1 MNPAFDTYIQSLAGR
16 DVTVIGAGV
25 SNSPL
30 IRMLSSAGAHVTV
43 RDRNS
48 ALPREEWD
56 DLGVELRLGGNYLD
70 RIGGDMVFRTPGM
83 RPDHPALDSARAGG
97 SCVTSEMEE
106 FFALCP
112 CPIFGVTGSDGKTTT
127 TSLIAD
133 MLANGGRKVHLGGN
147 IGTPLLTRAG
157 DMSSLDVCVV
167 ELSSFQLID
176 MTRSPHVAV
185 ITNLSPNH
193 LDWHHDMDEYIV
205 AKRRLLDFQNS
216 GELAVLNGDNP
227 VTAALLGRGQTKY
240 FGKHMVRD
248 DLIDGL
254 IPIRDIRLSG
264 WYNVEN
270 VMAAMTAVRE
280 TVPDEAILETVR
292 TFAGVEHRNQW
303 VVTVG
308 GVNYYNNSIGSSPAR
323 TVATLHAHV
332 GRVLLIA
339 GGRDKKVPFDEMTR
353 MLPDHV
359 KVLLLIGEAASQIEA
374 AACKVPSCPP
384 IVRCEGLAE
393 AVKQA
398 HKLAAP
404 GDTVLLSP
412 ACTAYDQYRNFE
424 ERGNHFVE
432 LVEALHRSKGK
443 D

>member
-1 MNPAFDTYIQSLAGR
+1 MNPAFDTYIQSMANR

-30 IRMLSSAGAHVTV
+30 IRMLCSAGARVTL
-43 RDRNS
+43 RDRNP

-56 DLGVELRLGGNYLD
+56 DLGVELRLGENYLD
-70 RIGGDMVFRTPGM
+70 RVGGDVVFRTPGM
-83 RPDHPALDSARAGG
+83 RPDHPALDSARASG
-97 SCVTSEMEE
+97 SRVTSEMEE

-127 TSLIAD
+127 TALIAD
-133 MLANGGRKVHLGGN
+133 MLADGGRTVHLGGN

-157 DMSSLDVCVV
+157 EMSSLDACAV

-193 LDWHHDMDEYIV
+193 LDWHRDMDEYTS
-205 AKRRLLDFQNS
+205 AKRRLLDFQS
-216 GELAVLNGDNP
+216 ADDLAILNGDNP
-227 VTAALLGRGQTKY
+227 ATAALRGRGRTKY
-240 FGKHMVRD
+240 FDGHTIYNG
-248 DLIDGL
+248 LIDGL
-254 IPIRDIRLSG
+254 VPVSDIRLPG

-270 VMAAMTAVRE
+270 VMAAVTAVRG
-280 TVPDEAILETVR
+280 TVSDEAILETVR
-292 TFAGVEHRNQW
+292 TFVSVEHRNQW
-303 VVTVG
+303 VATVG
-308 GVNYYNNSIGSSPAR
+308 GVHYYNNSIGSSPAR
-323 TVATLHAHV
+323 TVATLHAHL
-332 GRVLLIA
+332 GSVLLIA
-339 GGRDKKVPFDEMTR
+339 GGRDKKVPFDEMAKL
-353 MLPDHV
+353 LPDHV

-374 AACKVPSCPP
+374 AARRVPSCPP

-393 AVKQA
+393 AVTQA
-398 HKLAAP
+398 NKLAAP

-412 ACTAYDQYRNFE
+412 ACTAFDQYRNFE
-424 ERGNHFVE
+424 ERGRHFVE
-432 LVEALHRSKGK
+432 LVGALRRSEGK

>member
-1 MNPAFDTYIQSLAGR
+1 MNPAFDTYIQSLVGR
-16 DVTVIGAGV
+16 DVTIIGAGV

-30 IRMLSSAGAHVTV
+30 IRMLCSAGARVTV
-43 RDRNS
+43 RDRNP

-56 DLGVELRLGGNYLD
+56 DLGVELRLGENYLD
-70 RIGGDMVFRTPGM
+70 RVGGDIVFRTPGM

-97 SCVTSEMEE
+97 SRVTSEMEE

-133 MLANGGRKVHLGGN
+133 MLANGGRTVHLGGN

-157 DMSSLDVCVV
+157 EMSPLDACAV
-167 ELSSFQLID
+167 ELSSFQLMD

-193 LDWHHDMDEYIV
+193 LDWHRDMNEYTA
-205 AKRRLLDFQNS
+205 AKRRLLDFQS
-216 GELAVLNGDNP
+216 ADDLAVLNGDNP
-227 VTAALLGRGQTKY
+227 STATLRGRGQTKY
-240 FGKHMVRD
+240 FGGHTVRD
-248 DLIDGL
+248 GVIDGL
-254 IPIRDIRLSG
+254 VPISDIRLPG

-270 VMAAMTAVRE
+270 VMAAMTAVRG

-292 TFAGVEHRNQW
+292 TFVGVEHRNQW
-303 VVTVG
+303 VATVG
-308 GVNYYNNSIGSSPAR
+308 GVHYYNNSIGSSPAR

-339 GGRDKKVPFDEMTR
+339 GGRDKKVPFDEMAR
-353 MLPDHV
+353 LLPDHV

-374 AACKVPSCPP
+374 AARRVPSCPP
-384 IVRCEGLAE
+384 IFRCEGLAE
-393 AVKQA
+393 AVAQA

-412 ACTAYDQYRNFE
+412 ACTAFDQYLNFE
-424 ERGNHFVE
+424 ERGRHFVE
-432 LVEALHRSKGK
+432 LVGTLRRSEGK

>member
-1 MNPAFDTYIQSLAGR
+1 MNPAFDTYIQSLADR

-30 IRMLSSAGAHVTV
+30 IHMLCSAGARVTV
-43 RDRNS
+43 CDRNP

-56 DLGVELRLGGNYLD
+56 DLGVVLRLGGNYLD
-70 RIGGDMVFRTPGM
+70 RVGGDLVFRTPGM
-83 RPDHPALDSARAGG
+83 RPDHPALGSARAGG
-97 SCVTSEMEE
+97 SRVTSEMEE

-133 MLANGGRKVHLGGN
+133 MLADGGRTVHLGGN

-157 DMSSLDVCVV
+157 EMSPLDACAV
-167 ELSSFQLID
+167 ELSSFQLMD
-176 MTRSPHVAV
+176 MTRSPQVAV

-193 LDWHHDMDEYIV
+193 LDWHRDMDEYTA
-205 AKRRLLDFQNS
+205 AKRRLLDFQS
-216 GELAVLNGDNP
+216 ADDFAVLNGDNP
-227 VTAALLGRGQTKY
+227 ETAVLRGRGRTKY
-240 FGKHMVRD
+240 FGGHTVHD
-248 DLIDGL
+248 GVIDGL
-254 IPIRDIRLSG
+254 LSISDIRLPG

-270 VMAAMTAVRE
+270 VMAAMTAVRG
-280 TVPDEAILETVR
+280 TVSDEAILETVR
-292 TFAGVEHRNQW
+292 NFVGVEHRNQW
-303 VVTVG
+303 VATVG
-308 GVNYYNNSIGSSPAR
+308 GVHYYNNSIGSSPTR

-339 GGRDKKVPFDEMTR
+339 GGRDKKVPFDEMAR
-353 MLPDHV
+353 LLPDHV
-359 KVLLLIGEAASQIEA
+359 KVLLLIGEAASQIEVVA
-374 AACKVPSCPP
+374 RRVPSCPP
-384 IVRCEGLAE
+384 IVRYEGLAE
-393 AVKQA
+393 AVAQA

-412 ACTAYDQYRNFE
+412 ACTAFDQYRNFE
-424 ERGNHFVE
+424 ERGRHFVD
-432 LVEALHRSKGK
+432 LVEALHRSEGK

>member
-25 SNSPL
+25 SNAPL
-30 IRMLSSAGAHVTV
+30 IRMLCSAGARVTV
-43 RDRNS
+43 RDRNP

-56 DLGVELRLGGNYLD
+56 DLGVGLQLGENYLD
-70 RIGGDMVFRTPGM
+70 HVGGDIVFRTPGM

-97 SCVTSEMEE
+97 SRVTSEMEE

-112 CPIFGVTGSDGKTTT
+112 CPIYGVTGSDGKTTT

-133 MLANGGRKVHLGGN
+133 MLANGGRTVHLGGN

-157 DMSSLDVCVV
+157 EMSPLDACAV
-167 ELSSFQLID
+167 ELSSFQLMD

-185 ITNLSPNH
+185 ITNLSANH
-193 LDWHHDMDEYIV
+193 LDWHRDMDEYIA
-205 AKRRLLDFQNS
+205 AKRRLLDYQRA

-227 VTAALLGRGQTKY
+227 VTAALCGRGRTQY
-240 FGKHMVRD
+240 FGTHTVRD
-248 DLIDGL
+248 GVIDGL
-254 IPIRDIRLSG
+254 VPIRDIRLPG

-270 VMAAMTAVRE
+270 VMAAMTAVRG
-280 TVPDEAILETVR
+280 TVPDEAILETVC
-292 TFAGVEHRNQW
+292 TFVGVEHRNQW
-303 VVTVG
+303 VATVG
-308 GVNYYNNSIGSSPAR
+308 GVHYYNNSIGSSPAR
-323 TVATLHAHV
+323 TVATLHAHM

-339 GGRDKKVPFDEMTR
+339 GGRDKNVPFDEMAR
-353 MLPDHV
+353 LLPEHV

-374 AACKVPSCPP
+374 AAREVPRCPP

-393 AVKQA
+393 AVAQA
-398 HKLAAP
+398 HKIAVP

-424 ERGNHFVE
+424 ERGRHFVE
-432 LVEALHRSKGK
+432 LVRALHRSEGMG
-443 D
+443 

>member
-1 MNPAFDTYIQSLAGR
+1 MNRAFHTYIQSMAGR

-30 IRMLSSAGAHVTV
+30 IRMLCSAGARVTV
-43 RDRNS
+43 RDRNP

-56 DLGVELRLGGNYLD
+56 KLGVGLRLGENYLD
-70 RIGGDMVFRTPGM
+70 RVGGDVVFRTPGM

-97 SCVTSEMEE
+97 SRVTSEMEE

-133 MLANGGRKVHLGGN
+133 MLADGGRTVHLGGN

-157 DMSSLDVCVV
+157 EMSPLDACAV
-167 ELSSFQLID
+167 ELSSFQLMD

-193 LDWHHDMDEYIV
+193 LDWHRDMDEYTA
-205 AKRRLLDFQNS
+205 AKRRLLDFQSANDF
-216 GELAVLNGDNP
+216 AVLNGDNP
-227 VTAALLGRGQTKY
+227 ATAALRGRGRTKY
-240 FGKHMVRD
+240 FGGNTVHDGM
-248 DLIDGL
+248 IDGL
-254 IPIRDIRLSG
+254 LPISDIRLPG

-270 VMAAMTAVRE
+270 VMAAMTAVRG
-280 TVPDEAILETVR
+280 TVSDEAILETVR
-292 TFAGVEHRNQW
+292 NFVGVEHRNQW
-303 VVTVG
+303 VATVG
-308 GVNYYNNSIGSSPAR
+308 GVHYYNNSIGSSPAR

-339 GGRDKKVPFDEMTR
+339 GGRDKKVPFDEIAR
-353 MLPDHV
+353 LLPDHV

-374 AACKVPSCPP
+374 AARRVPSCPP

-393 AVKQA
+393 AVAQA

-412 ACTAYDQYRNFE
+412 ACTAFDQYRNFE
-424 ERGNHFVE
+424 ERGRHFVD
-432 LVEALHRSKGK
+432 LVGVLHRSEGK
-443 D
+443 E

>member
-16 DVTVIGAGV
+16 EVTVIGAGV
-25 SNSPL
+25 SNAPL
-30 IRMLSSAGAHVTV
+30 IRMLCSAGARVTV
-43 RDRNS
+43 RDRNP

-56 DLGVELRLGGNYLD
+56 DLGVELHLGENYLD
-70 RIGGDMVFRTPGM
+70 RVGGDMVFRTPGM

-97 SCVTSEMEE
+97 SRVTSEMEE

-133 MLANGGRKVHLGGN
+133 MLANGGCTVHLGGN

-157 DMSSLDVCVV
+157 EMSPRDACAV
-167 ELSSFQLID
+167 ELSSFQLMD

-193 LDWHHDMDEYIV
+193 LDWHRDMDEYIA
-205 AKRRLLDFQNS
+205 AKRRLLDFQWA

-227 VTAALLGRGQTKY
+227 ATAAMCGRGRTKY
-240 FGKHMVRD
+240 FSRHMVRYD
-248 DLIDGL
+248 MIDGL
-254 IPIRDIRLSG
+254 VPIRDIRLPG

-270 VMAAMTAVRE
+270 VMAAMTAVRGI
-280 TVPDEAILETVR
+280 VPDEAILETVR
-292 TFAGVEHRNQW
+292 TFVGVEHRNQW
-303 VVTVG
+303 VTTVG
-308 GVNYYNNSIGSSPAR
+308 GVHYYNNSIGSSPAR
-323 TVATLHAHV
+323 TIATLHAHV

-339 GGRDKKVPFDEMTR
+339 GGRDKKVPFDEMAR
-353 MLPDHV
+353 LLPNHV

-374 AACKVPSCPP
+374 AARRVPSCPP

-393 AVKQA
+393 AVVQA
-398 HKLAAP
+398 HKLAVQ

-412 ACTAYDQYRNFE
+412 ACTAYDQYSNFE
-424 ERGNHFVE
+424 ERGRHFVE
-432 LVEALHRSKGK
+432 LVGALQRSEGK

>member
-1 MNPAFDTYIQSLAGR
+1 MNPAFDTYIQALAGR

-25 SNSPL
+25 SNAPL
-30 IRMLSSAGAHVTV
+30 IRMLCSAGARVTV
-43 RDRNS
+43 RDRNL

-56 DLGVELRLGGNYLD
+56 DLGVGLHLGENYLD
-70 RIGGDMVFRTPGM
+70 HVGGDMVFRTPGM

-97 SCVTSEMEE
+97 SRVTSEMEE

-133 MLANGGRKVHLGGN
+133 MLANGGRTVHVGGN

-157 DMSSLDVCVV
+157 EMSPLDACAV

-193 LDWHHDMDEYIV
+193 LDWHLDMDEYIA
-205 AKRRLLDFQNS
+205 AKCRLLDFQRA

-227 VTAALLGRGQTKY
+227 ATAALRGWGRTKY
-240 FGKHMVRD
+240 FGGHTVRD
-248 DLIDGL
+248 DVIDGL
-254 IPIRDIRLSG
+254 VPIRDIRMPG

-270 VMAAMTAVRE
+270 VMAAMTAVRG

-292 TFAGVEHRNQW
+292 TFVGVEHRNQW
-303 VVTVG
+303 VADVG
-308 GVNYYNNSIGSSPAR
+308 GVHYYNNSIGSSPTR

-339 GGRDKKVPFDEMTR
+339 GGRDKKVPFDEMAR
-353 MLPDHV
+353 LLPDHV
-359 KVLLLIGEAASQIEA
+359 KVLLLIGEAASQIEDA
-374 AACKVPSCPP
+374 ARRVPRCPP

-393 AVKQA
+393 AVAQS
-398 HKLAAP
+398 HKMAAP

-412 ACTAYDQYRNFE
+412 ACTAYDQYSNFE
-424 ERGNHFVE
+424 ERGCHFVE
-432 LVEALHRSKGK
+432 LVGALHRLERKG
-443 D
+443 

>member
-25 SNSPL
+25 SNAPL
-30 IRMLSSAGAHVTV
+30 IRMLCSAGARVTV
-43 RDRNS
+43 RDRNP
-48 ALPREEWD
+48 ALLREEWD
-56 DLGVELRLGGNYLD
+56 DLGVGLHLGENYLD
-70 RIGGDMVFRTPGM
+70 RVGGDMVFRTPGM
-83 RPDHPALDSARAGG
+83 RPDHPALDLARAGG
-97 SCVTSEMEE
+97 SRVTSEMEE

-133 MLANGGRKVHLGGN
+133 MLANGGRTVHLGGN
-147 IGTPLLTRAG
+147 IGTPLLTRVG
-157 DMSSLDVCVV
+157 DMSPLDACAV
-167 ELSSFQLID
+167 ELSSFQLMD

-193 LDWHHDMDEYIV
+193 LDWHSDMDEYTA
-205 AKRRLLDFQNS
+205 AKRRLLDFQT
-216 GELAVLNGDNP
+216 EDDFAILNGDNAA
-227 VTAALLGRGQTKY
+227 TAALRGRGRTKY
-240 FGKHMVRD
+240 FGGHIVHD
-248 DLIDGL
+248 GVIDGL
-254 IPIRDIRLSG
+254 LPISDIRLPG

-270 VMAAMTAVRE
+270 VMAAMSAVRE
-280 TVPDEAILETVR
+280 TVADEAILEAVR
-292 TFAGVEHRNQW
+292 NFVGVEHRNQW
-303 VVTVG
+303 VATVG
-308 GVNYYNNSIGSSPAR
+308 GVHYYNNSIGSSPAR

-339 GGRDKKVPFDEMTR
+339 GGRDKKVPFDEMAR
-353 MLPDHV
+353 LLPDHV

-374 AACKVPSCPP
+374 AARGVPSCPP

-393 AVKQA
+393 AVAQA

-412 ACTAYDQYRNFE
+412 ACTAYDQYSNFE
-424 ERGNHFVE
+424 ERGRHFVE
-432 LVEALHRSKGK
+432 LVEMLRRSEEK

>member
-25 SNSPL
+25 SNAPL
-30 IRMLSSAGAHVTV
+30 IRMLCSAGAHVTV
-43 RDRNS
+43 RDRNP

-56 DLGVELRLGGNYLD
+56 DLGVGLHLGENYLD
-70 RIGGDMVFRTPGM
+70 RVGGDMVFRTPGM
-83 RPDHPALDSARAGG
+83 RPDHPALDTARAGG
-97 SCVTSEMEE
+97 SRVTSEMEE

-133 MLANGGRKVHLGGN
+133 MLANGGRTVHLGGN

-157 DMSSLDVCVV
+157 EMSSLDACAV
-167 ELSSFQLID
+167 ELSSFQLMD
-176 MTRSPHVAV
+176 MTRCPHVAV

-193 LDWHHDMDEYIV
+193 LDWHRDMDEYIA
-205 AKRRLLDFQNS
+205 AKRRLLDFQRA

-227 VTAALLGRGQTKY
+227 ATAALRGRGRTKY
-240 FGKHMVRD
+240 FGRHTVHD
-248 DLIDGL
+248 DVIDGL
-254 IPIRDIRLSG
+254 VPIRDIRLPG

-270 VMAAMTAVRE
+270 VMAAMTAVRG

-292 TFAGVEHRNQW
+292 TFVGVEHRNQW
-303 VVTVG
+303 VATVG
-308 GVNYYNNSIGSSPAR
+308 GVHYYNNSIGSSPAR

-339 GGRDKKVPFDEMTR
+339 GGRDKKVPFDEMAR
-353 MLPDHV
+353 LLPDHV
-359 KVLLLIGEAASQIEA
+359 KVLMLIGEAASQIEA
-374 AACKVPSCPP
+374 AARGVPSCPP

-393 AVKQA
+393 AVEQA

-412 ACTAYDQYRNFE
+412 ACTAYDQYSNFE
-424 ERGNHFVE
+424 ERGRHFVE
-432 LVEALHRSKGK
+432 LVGALHRSEGKG
-443 D
+443 